1 MRAKTDFL
9 VIGSGIAGL
18 GFALKAAETGS
29 VMVVTK
35 VRSDETNT
43 KYAQGGIAAVTY
55 SPDSVEKHVADT
67 LDAGAGCCDERIVRM
82 VISEGIER
90 VNELIAWGARFDRK
104 NDGTF
109 DLAREGGHTESRIL
123 HARDSTGAEIERTLL
138 EQVEQHPNI
147 TVYQHL
153 FAVDLI
159 TQHHFGVEVNRGMPG
174 LRCYGAYVLDT
185 NTGEVGLVA
194 SRVVLIATG
203 GAGQLYRVTTNP
215 LIATGDGI
223 AMVDRA
229 QGHLADMEFIQF
241 HPTALYR
248 PGHNPAFLIS
258 EAVRGAGAVLRN
270 REGHDFVRDEDP
282 RGSLAPR
289 DIVARAIDHELSRTG
304 AECVYL
310 DCSPIQPEAFTTHFP
325 AILSRCRSLG
335 IDPLREP
342 IPVAPAA
349 HYMCGG
355 ISVDDNGCTGIEGV
369 YAAGECT
376 RTGLHGANRLAS
388 NSLLE
393 AAVYAHRA
401 AVHASAHLPSPFDC
415 DTIPDW
421 NSQGTRIPREQILI
435 SQTRREL
442 QSLMS
447 AYVGIVRSDDRLN
460 RAIERVRML
469 LSETENLY
477 NRSPLSVEL
486 CELRNMVLLA
496 SRIID
501 AALQR
506 RENVGL
512 HFNIDLPVRTHA

>member
-1 MRAKTDFL
+1 MRINTDFL

-18 GFALKAAETGS
+18 GFALKAAEFGR
-29 VMVVTK
+29 VMVITK
-35 VRSDETNT
+35 VRTDETNT

-55 SPDSVEKHVADT
+55 SPDSIEKHVADT

-82 VISEGIER
+82 VITEGIER

-109 DLAREGGHTESRIL
+109 DLAREGGHTQSRIL

-138 EQVEQHPNI
+138 DQVEKHPNI
-147 TVYQHL
+147 TLHPHL

-159 TQHHFGVEVNRGMPG
+159 TQHHFGMSVTRGMLD
-174 LRCYGAYVLDT
+174 LRCFGAYVLDT

-289 DIVARAIDHELSRTG
+289 DIVARAIDRELSRTG

-310 DCSPIQPEAFTTHFP
+310 DCSSIGPDEFATHFP
-325 AILSRCRSLG
+325 GILSRCRSLG
-335 IDPLREP
+335 IDPMREP

-349 HYMCGG
+349 HYLCGG
-355 ISVDDNGCTGIEGV
+355 ISVDEHGCTGIEGL

-401 AVHASAHLPSPFDC
+401 ALHAAAHFPRAIDV
-415 DTIPDW
+415 DVIPDW
-421 NSQGTRIPREQILI
+421 NSQGTCTPREQILI

-460 RAIERVRML
+460 RANERVRML
-469 LSETENLY
+469 LSETEKLY
-477 NRSPLSVEL
+477 SRSPLSVEL

-496 SRIID
+496 DRIIT
-501 AALQR
+501 AALNR

-512 HFNIDLPVRTHA
+512 HFNIDLPVNSNA